1 MDYEKVSVF
10 DGDEPLSKA
19 LSDVVTGGT
28 IAVVTN
34 GGKYYGIIDDRQ
46 MRGGIHDSSKAKCIN
61 MAVRAPAI
69 SEEMGTV
76 EMMDR
81 FLAGHFKALPVVRNG
96 AVLGAVSRAKLL
108 EMLIRERAIP
118 KISVEALMNS
128 PIYTVDANESVG
140 VAKRVMRSMGVH
152 RIAIT
157 EGRKI
162 VGTVSTMDLSRSLL
176 EPKGRDFMFISEVN
190 TVDSKPVRQLMRDKF
205 VGVSMGGTLHE
216 AAEKMA
222 AHSVSAITVMNGDKP
237 VGVVTAR
244 DVMKFLISLRSS
256 KPDVFISGLSGDD
269 MEDYD
274 AIRDEL
280 KKAVSKFLGS
290 FDIDSISVRIKR
302 GKSTYVVN
310 THVVMDQPIP
320 LRVESYDLQG
330 AISGTAT
337 EIKNLLSK
345 RKAYAKARR
354 RPSRGD

>member
-1 MDYEKVSVF
+1 MDFEKVSVF
-10 DGDEPLSKA
+10 DGEEPLSKA
-19 LSDVVTGGT
+19 LSDVVTAGT
-28 IAVVTN
+28 IAVVTK

-61 MAVRAPAI
+61 MAVRAPSI
-69 SEEMGTV
+69 SEEMGTM

-118 KISVEALMNS
+118 KMSVEALMNS
-128 PIYTVDANESVG
+128 PLYTVDVNESVG

-152 RIAIT
+152 RLAIT

-176 EPKGRDFMFISEVN
+176 EPKGRDFMFISEVSA
-190 TVDSKPVRQLMRDKF
+190 VDGKPVRQLMRDKF
-205 VGVSMGGTLHE
+205 VGVSRGGTLHE

-222 AHSVSAITVMNGDKP
+222 VHSVSAITVMDGEKP

-244 DVMKFLISLRSS
+244 DVMKFLISLRSE

-280 KKAVSKFLGS
+280 RKAVSKFLGS
-290 FDIDSISVRIKR
+290 FEIDSINVRIKR

-310 THVVMDQPIP
+310 THVVMEQPIP

-330 AISGTAT
+330 AIRGTAT

-345 RKAYAKARR
+345 RKACAQARR
-354 RPSRGD
+354 RQSRGD

>member
-1 MDYEKVSVF
+1 
-10 DGDEPLSKA
+10 
-19 LSDVVTGGT
+19 
-28 IAVVTN
+28 
-34 GGKYYGIIDDRQ
+34 

-61 MAVRAPAI
+61 MAVRAPVI

-81 FLAGHFKALPVVRNG
+81 FLAGHFKALPVVRGG

-108 EMLIRERAIP
+108 EMLIRERSIP
-118 KISVEALMNS
+118 KMSVEALMNS

-140 VAKRVMRSMGVH
+140 VAKRVMRSMCVH

-190 TVDSKPVRQLMRDKF
+190 AVDGKPVRQMMRDKF
-205 VGVSMGGTLHE
+205 VSISRDGSLHE
-216 AAEKMA
+216 AAQKMA
-222 AHSVSAITVMNGDKP
+222 AQSVSAITVMDGEKP

-269 MEDYD
+269 MEYYD
-274 AIRDEL
+274 SIRDEL
-280 KKAVSKFLGS
+280 KRSVSKFLNS
-290 FDIDSISVRIKR
+290 FEIDSISVRIKK

-320 LRVESYDLQG
+320 LKVESYDLQG
-330 AISGTAT
+330 AISGTSA
-337 EIKNLLSK
+337 EIKSLLMK
-345 RKAYAKARR
+345 RKACAQARR